1 MTGATTRLFAPL
13 LADSALPNIGQH
25 LGSTAI
31 SFTPSLLIGGAAALY
46 LWGVFRVRRLEPDN
60 PWSGRRTAAFL
71 GAMAIVFVA
80 IELVIGVYDDTLFYD
95 HMIQHLMLIMIA
107 APLIAMGAPVELLVR
122 STTGSTHRA
131 VTRALDSRVAE
142 VVGHPITGFVLYA
155 VLVPAV
161 HLTSLYNEMLTNDLA
176 HDNEHL
182 AFLVV
187 GYLFWRPVV
196 AIEPSRHPL
205 NHGLR
210 LVYLMLAVPID
221 TFSGLVLLS
230 TNHEMFSSYF
240 NVHRTWGPSLVGD
253 LHTGGAI
260 MWMAGD
266 GLMALAMVPV
276 SVSWIRSEEQLTRRI
291 DAELDAQEGTA
302 TVSATTVNPAR
313 LRHLVR
319 QAEPA
324 ECSMS
329 SQRFRSAE
337 R

>member
-1 MTGATTRLFAPL
+1 
-13 LADSALPNIGQH
+13 
-25 LGSTAI
+25 
-31 SFTPSLLIGGAAALY
+31 
-46 LWGVFRVRRLEPDN
+46 
-60 PWSGRRTAAFL
+60 
-71 GAMAIVFVA
+71 MAIVFVA

-95 HMIQHLMLIMIA
+95 HMVQHLMLIMLA

-122 STTGSTHRA
+122 STTRSTHRA

-240 NVHRTWGPSLVGD
+240 NVHRAWGPSLVGD

-276 SVSWIRSEEQLTRRI
+276 SISWIRSEEQLTRRI

-302 TVSATTVNPAR
+302 TVSG
-313 LRHLVR
+313 
-319 QAEPA
+319 
-324 ECSMS
+324 
-329 SQRFRSAE
+329 QRP
-337 R
+337 

>member
-1 MTGATTRLFAPL
+1 MLASL
-13 LADSALPNIGQH
+13 LADIAPPPIGQH

-31 SFTPSLLIGGAAALY
+31 NFIPSLLIGGAAALY
-46 LWGVFRVRRLEPDN
+46 GWGVVRVGKLDPGY
-60 PWSGRRTAAFL
+60 PWSGKRTVAFL
-71 GAMAIVFVA
+71 GAMAVVFVA
-80 IELVIGVYDDTLFYD
+80 IESAIGVYDDTLFYD
-95 HMIQHLMLIMIA
+95 HMVQHLMLIMLA

-122 STTGSTHRA
+122 STTGSAHQA
-131 VTRALDSRVAE
+131 VTRALDSPVAGI
-142 VVGHPITGFVLYA
+142 VGHPITGFVLYA
-155 VLVPAV
+155 VLIPAV
-161 HLTSLYNEMLTNDLA
+161 HLTSLYNVSLTNDLA

-240 NVHRTWGPSLVGD
+240 NLHRVWGPSLVED
-253 LHTGGAI
+253 LHRGGAI

-266 GLMALAMVPV
+266 ALMALAMVPV
-276 SVSWIRSEEQLTRRI
+276 AVSWIRSEEQLTRRI
-291 DAELDAQEGTA
+291 DAELDAQA
-302 TVSATTVNPAR
+302 ALQS
-313 LRHLVR
+313 
-319 QAEPA
+319 
-324 ECSMS
+324 
-329 SQRFRSAE
+329 SAE
-337 R
+337 ST